1 MDWDGYRNIHAR
13 RTNEAVDGE
22 VASRL
27 NDQKRLALINV
38 AGLTALVAFTGLVYV
53 RTQEPLILIVGGLVS
68 VVAVI
73 GAMMGQS

>member
-1 MDWDGYRNIHAR
+1 MGTEIYTSK
-13 RTNEAVDGE
+13 RTIEAVQGE
-22 VASRL
+22 VGSRM